1 LTSCNCNERWSWCS
15 FPCDCI
21 STHQSDCCIPTKNSI
36 GKVECSNNS
45 NSSNWIPN
53 LHHKMIR
60 SLWIKNLATKLNKTY
75 PIVLDN
81 PQAISQISIVYCTY
95 PNPSDNIFP
104 IYSETNLPKG
114 YFLALNASPICLTI
128 SPLIGIGIEA
138 HYFWAGCILLIA
150 FS

>member
-1 LTSCNCNERWSWCS
+1 MTVS
-15 FPCDCI
+15 P
-21 STHQSDCCIPTKNSI
+21 HTKAI
-36 GKVECSNNS
+36 AAFQLKTALG
-45 NSSNWIPN
+45 
-53 LHHKMIR
+53 
-60 SLWIKNLATKLNKTY
+60 KLNAVITPTVPIGFQTY
-75 PIVLDN
+75 IIKWSGLYELKIWPPIVLDN